1 MEKFK
6 YQVIE
11 NYENKKK
18 NILTSIQRENNENLP
33 IGYDNDIFIS
43 ALIKIIEYL
52 ESNYKEKIKA
62 ENIPDI
68 KSFTRLKEE
77 YSITSFVLN
86 RVLKNVKS
94 VNFRNID
101 KNNPRAMGGYRTFKD
116 GTHDITLYTTVLS
129 NNLDFLKT
137 RKINNK
143 FESDED
149 FRKILLEE
157 IMIHEVIH
165 AISDNS
171 LGVGFDK
178 GINNSS
184 EVAFNEG
191 MTENLAIEIAG
202 LRDFSNTLYRSGERN
217 FVVKTQTNS
226 GYMLETNIINL
237 IRIASKEDMTIPYL
251 VNPNTIKFGIFEKI
265 KIYNSSN
272 PLETI
277 MIKLNKAVEESKK
290 TKKGYNPITDE
301 SIDMQDSNLTPFQ
314 ELQTMLIEDIFQN
327 KYNKV
332 FLDKIRQSGKALT
345 QDEYDKFNQDMLIIG
360 KCLVPTLNY
369 KLDLEEKKEFAQ
381 NDNFVTSQNIMKLL
395 QNQIIEP
402 TSNILRYRDLL
413 FAMENVQKDFAQDLT
428 TER

>member
-68 KSFTRLKEE
+68 KSFARLKEE

-157 IMIHEVIH
+157 TMIHEVIH

-217 FVVKTQTNS
+217 FAVKTQTNS
-226 GYMLETNIINL
+226 GYKLETNIINL

-251 VNPNTIKFGIFEKI
+251 VNPNTIKFGIFEKM

-332 FLDKIRQSGKALT
+332 FLDKIRQSGKAPT
-345 QDEYDKFNQDMLIIG
+345 QEEYDKFKKDMLIIG
-360 KCLVPTLNY
+360 RSIVPTFAY
-369 KLDLEEKKEFAQ
+369 KLSNEEKKEFAE
-381 NDNFVTSQNIMKLL
+381 NENFATSQDIMKLI
-395 QNQIIEP
+395 QDKTIEP
-402 TSNILRYRDLL
+402 TPNILRYRDLL
-413 FAMENVQKDFAQDLT
+413 FAMENIQKDFSQDLT
-428 TER
+428 M